1 MITFQAEDEIAAIC
15 SAIGASYTGALGVT
29 SSSGP
34 GVALKTE
41 AMGLAISTELPLII
55 VNSQR
60 AGPSTGMPT
69 KTEQSDL
76 FQAVYGRNAD
86 SPLAVISAVDAVR
99 LLRGGHRGG
108 ADRGGPHDAGDSP
121 HRRIPRQRRRAV
133 AGPGHRRHTRSSR
146 SGSGAKRKASIP
158 SCAIRRRWRAHGRFP
173 GTPGLEHRIGGIEK
187 NYNSG
192 HISYDPD
199 NHAKMTR
206 VRAEKIARIADDI
219 PLQATTLGPEK
230 GKVAVVGWG
239 STYGP
244 IRAAVARSR
253 AEGIDVSHIH
263 LRYLNPFPRNLGDL
277 LRGFERVLVPEMNNG
292 QLVTILRSTFLLPA
306 EGLSKVTGKPFK
318 VSELVP
324 AIRAAA
330 EL

>member
-1 MITFQAEDEIAAIC
+1 MTPVIILTDGYLANAAEPWPVPDIDAIPAFPVKFRTEKEGFHPFVRDPETLARAW
-15 SAIGASYTGALGVT
+15 AI
-29 SSSGP
+29 
-34 GVALKTE
+34 
-41 AMGLAISTELPLII
+41 
-55 VNSQR
+55 
-60 AGPSTGMPT
+60 
-69 KTEQSDL
+69 
-76 FQAVYGRNAD
+76 
-86 SPLAVISAVDAVR
+86 
-99 LLRGGHRGG
+99 
-108 ADRGGPHDAGDSP
+108 
-121 HRRIPRQRRRAV
+121 
-133 AGPGHRRHTRSSR
+133 
-146 SGSGAKRKASIP
+146 
-158 SCAIRRRWRAHGRFP
+158 P
-173 GTPGLEHRIGGIEK
+173 GTEGLEHRIGGIEK

-192 HISYDPD
+192 HISYDPE

-206 VRAEKIARIADDI
+206 ARAEKIARIADDI
-219 PLQATTLGPEK
+219 PLQTTVLGPEK

-244 IRAAVARSR
+244 IRAAVARCR
-253 AEGIDVSHIH
+253 AEGIEASHIH

-277 LRGFERVLVPEMNNG
+277 LRAFERVLVPEMNNG